1 MLPRPRLA
9 LPTSA
14 LAWTVFALAP
24 DARADCPDA
33 AYYVAP
39 DGDDAN
45 PGTQDAPWATIN
57 YAITATGAGDCVL
70 VRGGDYEEGGEIWV
84 REGQG
89 GSAEA
94 RWSLEAYP
102 GETPV
107 LHTRLILQGDHIRA
121 RGLTMASG
129 ASIISWYP
137 ATDLEI
143 LENHFDG
150 AYTYAAIQIAGSDIL
165 VEGNVIALSN
175 QGNTQDHGIYVL
187 HGSGKVVRNNTISN
201 TPGYGIHIYDED
213 KYDWPGDISDVLIEG
228 NVIRD
233 NLQRA
238 AVIVATSGVTVQ
250 GVTIRRNL
258 VHGCAGGVVLRSGAV
273 SGVDILHNTMLDVGF
288 GLSLEEGPGPSDVAV
303 HNNVFW
309 NLAGDGVTVGA
320 GAPTVESNTWGPGQP
335 STPDTAPSFA
345 DPLLDMDDRL
355 TEGSPAIDA
364 GIDLGEAFEG
374 AAPDHGACEFGVDAC
389 PGVDGPVGGDGG
401 SSGGSDG
408 GGSGDGGTA
417 SEGGGSSGGD
427 GSSDTDAPGSS
438 GDAATA
444 SVGDGASAGEAS
456 SGGAAADE
464 ANDAGCGCQQQRRA
478 SAPWWLAIVVV
489 AARRRRASRRLAV
502 LGVAGLSACSVDAD
516 GNATTWSGDEHGGT
530 ATATTGSSDGGG
542 AVDGSDADT
551 GGDGSDTGSSDGG
564 SSDGG
569 GDTDGGGVAPGAP
582 AILFVDVDAGPNVGG
597 PGDLG
602 APIALFGK
610 GFGSER
616 GDATVTIGG
625 VEVASY
631 MVWGSGNANNATLD
645 KIVIQPGAA
654 VTGGAIVVHTAAG
667 DSNDDHAFTVHD
679 GAVYY
684 VAADG
689 SDGGDCSEA
698 APCATILYAV
708 TARMTAGDTVL
719 VRGGDHPESEIW
731 IRGDMGHSGA
741 AGANKVIRS
750 YPGEEVRLTNGDRP
764 FIVDADYITISG
776 FHFEAGKSIGLGN
789 ESSVGNRAFDNS
801 FAGEVAWD
809 AIGTHGDDVVV
820 AGNWC
825 DLTGGSVGTQSHCYY
840 VSHGTGIALL
850 HNYAAG
856 APGYGIHV
864 YDQKRADPDIQR
876 VIADVWIEGN
886 LLTGS
891 PERSGMIIAID
902 DEGGYGNRI
911 EDVTIRNNVFFGNNH
926 AGMVIGG
933 SAPVE
938 GVTIHHNTF
947 WRNGREGFYVGGD
960 AVAGVDVRN
969 NLFFQDA
976 NDVCLANCS
985 WFELA
990 HWWVEHGT
998 DVVVEGNFY
1007 DGMAPTMLG
1016 LQDPGV
1022 VAGTAELVDPT
1033 ALDFTLAVGSAAI
1046 DAAAALQAVARDR
1059 FGVAR
1064 PQGGAAD
1071 FGAHEAAGGS

>member
-1 MLPRPRLA
+1 MLPRHRLA
-9 LPTSA
+9 LPVPV
-14 LAWTVFALAP
+14 LVWTFAASLQT
-24 DARADCPDA
+24 RADCPDN

-39 DGDDAN
+39 DGNDAN
-45 PGTQDAPWATIN
+45 PGSEDAPWATIN
-57 YAITATGAGDCVL
+57 YAITTTGAGDCVL
-70 VRGGDYEEGGEIWV
+70 VRAGDYEEGGEIWV

-89 GSAEA
+89 GSADA

-129 ASIISWYP
+129 APIISWYP

-165 VEGNVIALSN
+165 VEGNVIALAN
-175 QGNTQDHGIYVL
+175 EGNTQDHGIYVL
-187 HGSGKVVRNNTISN
+187 HGSGKTVRNNLISN
-201 TPGYGIHIYDED
+201 TPGYGIHVYDED
-213 KYDWPGDISDVLIEG
+213 KYDWPGDIADVLIEG
-228 NVIRD
+228 NIIRD
-233 NLQRA
+233 NLNRS
-238 AVIVATSGVTVQ
+238 AVIVATSGVSVQ
-250 GVTIRRNL
+250 DVTIRRN
-258 VHGCAGGVVLRSGAV
+258 VVDGCAGGVVLRSGAV
-273 SGVDILHNTMLDVGF
+273 AGVDILHNTMLDVGF
-288 GLSLEEGPGPSDVAV
+288 GVSLEEGAGPSDVTV

-309 NLAGDGVTVGA
+309 GLAGDGVTVSA
-320 GAPTVESNTWGPGQP
+320 GAPTVQSNTWGPGRP
-335 STPDTAPSFA
+335 ATPDTAPSFA
-345 DPLLDMDDRL
+345 DPLVGADYRL
-355 TEGSPAIDA
+355 TDGSPAIDA

-389 PGVDGPVGGDGG
+389 PGVDGPVGGSDGG
-401 SSGGSDG
+401 DSGGSDG
-408 GGSGDGGTA
+408 GGTTSGGGPATDDGGPGG
-417 SEGGGSSGGD
+417 SDGGGDVG
-427 GSSDTDAPGSS
+427 TQGSS
-438 GDAATA
+438 GDASAGSSA
-444 SVGDGASAGEAS
+444 ADASAGGDS
-456 SGGAAADE
+456 SGAPSEDADGG
-464 ANDAGCGCQQQRRA
+464 GCGCTQSRA
-478 SAPWWLAIVVV
+478 PGHAWWLAVVLV
-489 AARRRRASRRLAV
+489 ALRRRRAALRLRV
-502 LGVAGLSACSVDAD
+502 LGAATLSACAVEP
-516 GNATTWSGDEHGGT
+516 GGGATTWSGDDHGGSDTGT
-530 ATATTGSSDGGG
+530 ASADASSG
-542 AVDGSDADT
+542 AAQGSDADT
-551 GGDGSDTGSSDGG
+551 GASSSDDGSDGGG

-569 GDTDGGGVAPGAP
+569 DDSGGQGVAPGAP

-597 PGDLG
+597 PDDLG

-631 MVWGSGNANNATLD
+631 RVWGAGNANNATLD
-645 KIVIQPGAA
+645 KIVVQPGAA
-654 VTGGAIVVHTAAG
+654 VTGGAIVVHTDAG
-667 DSNDDHAFTVHD
+667 DSNDDHSFAVNQ
-679 GAVYY
+679 ASVYY

-698 APCATILYAV
+698 APCATILHAV
-708 TARMTAGDTVL
+708 TARMVPGDTVL
-719 VRGGDHPESEIW
+719 VRGGDHPESEVW

-741 AGANKVIRS
+741 AGANKVIRA

-776 FHFEAGKSIGLGN
+776 FRFEAGKSIGLGN
-789 ESSVGNRAFDNS
+789 ESSVGNRAYDNS

-856 APGYGIHV
+856 APGYGIHI

-876 VIADVWIEGN
+876 VIADVLVEGN

-911 EDVTIRNNVFFGNNH
+911 EGVTIRNNVFFGNNH
-926 AGMVIGG
+926 AGMVVGG

-938 GVTIHHNTF
+938 GIEIHHNTF
-947 WRNGREGFYVGGD
+947 WHNGREGFYIGGE
-960 AVAGVDVRN
+960 AVADVDVRN

-998 DVVVEGNFY
+998 DIVVEGNFY

-1016 LQDPGV
+1016 AQDAGV
-1022 VAGTAELVDPT
+1022 VSGNAAMVDPA
-1033 ALDFTLAVGSAAI
+1033 ALDFTLAQGSAAI
-1046 DAAAALQAVARDR
+1046 DAAAALQAVAHDR

-1064 PQGGAAD
+1064 PQGEGPD
-1071 FGAHEAAGGS
+1071 FGAHEANP